1 MNAHL
6 DIETSLQQLVEAEMH
21 DGVPSCILHVEDP
34 SRGLVFDGS
43 SGVVSLDNQIKVMPG
58 DAFRIASITKTF
70 TAVVVMQ
77 LVSEGQIALDDWMIE
92 HLPTALHDLVDAVHV
107 FEGTSYGRQI
117 TIRQLLRHSSGL
129 IDYASQEQFFAE
141 IIADPSK
148 PWTPRRFLEGAI
160 AWGAPHFAPDS
171 GYMYAYS
178 DTGYVLLGAII
189 ENVTGLPLHTVYRKR
204 IIEHI
209 GLENTY
215 LEGYEAHRGPQF
227 SHPYEGPFDA
237 APIHGTADWAGGGLV
252 STAGDLAIFVKELF
266 AGSLLLPPA
275 LGEMLEYDFRV
286 LDPSKHTEGFL
297 GYGLGIDA
305 RRSGA
310 IVLRGHRGH
319 WGALMHIH
327 PESGLVITGT
337 INQSSRFPNSLM
349 HGVVALL
356 R

>member
-1 MNAHL
+1 MVDSQTTEKLNA
-6 DIETSLQQLVEAEMH
+6 LVAAELH
-21 DGVPSCILHVEDP
+21 DGVQSCILHVED
-34 SRGLVFDGS
+34 GANGFVFDGAA
-43 SGVVSLDNQIKVMPG
+43 GVVSLEDDTLATPG

-77 LVSEGQIALDDWMIE
+77 LVSEGFIDLDGPVVE
-92 HLPTALHDLVDAVHV
+92 YLPDDLHDVLDRVHV
-107 FEGTSYGRQI
+107 LDGVSYGRRL
-117 TIRQLLRHSSGL
+117 TARQLLRHSSGL

-141 IIADPSK
+141 ILSDPSR
-148 PWTPRRFLEGAI
+148 PWTVRRFLEGAA

-178 DTGYVLLGAII
+178 DTGYVLLGAMI
-189 ENVTGLPLHTVYRKR
+189 EHVTGSTLHAAYRSR
-204 IIEHI
+204 ILDAI

-215 LEGYEAHRGPQF
+215 LEGYEPHRGPTF
-227 SHPYEGPFDA
+227 THPYEGPFDA
-237 APIHGTADWAGGGLV
+237 SPIHGSADWAGGGLV
-252 STAGDLAIFVKELF
+252 STASDLAVFVKELF
-266 AGSLLLPPA
+266 AGSLLLPVA
-275 LGEMLEYDFRV
+275 LAEMLEYRFRT
-286 LDPSKHTEGFL
+286 LDPAQHTEGFL

-305 RRSGA
+305 RQSGA
-310 IVLRGHRGH
+310 VVLRGHRGH

-349 HGVVALL
+349 HGVAAIL